1 MSGHKS
7 ISILGLSISLT
18 LFLSACT
25 YPQQKIIDDI
35 QIQTVLGFDKDEE
48 EYIGTTLYPD
58 FTEEENGKGVV
69 LEGKGSKVR
78 LITQELDE
86 QSPKPIEIGKLNLL
100 VFGRELAE
108 DSVSYFVKTICRD
121 PLVGSNMF
129 LAVTEGHAGELL
141 KQGQNKSSN
150 YIYKLIEHNYRSQ
163 NIPLPTL
170 QSFLFDYYGEGRDV
184 SIPYLSINQKGNIEV
199 NRLAVFKK
207 EKLKLILDQ
216 KETFLYKILR
226 GRIMKGETDVKIH
239 KGQREGLAL
248 LTVLYGA
255 NKKFVSIKQ
264 SKTKVKMNIELQGM
278 VKDYP
283 VWWDLRGN
291 KNKILL
297 KKQLEKQLKEDFEDL
312 LLKFKDYQVDPLG
325 IGDLVRAH
333 SRTRNWSEKEFYENV
348 YPNLTYDLDLTIELT
363 SAGIG
368 V

>member
-7 ISILGLSISLT
+7 ISILGLYMSLI

-35 QIQTVLGFDKDEE
+35 QIQTVLGFDKDKE

-58 FTEEENGKGVV
+58 FTKEEENGEGVI

-78 LITQELDE
+78 LIKQELDE

-108 DSVSYFVKTICRD
+108 DSVSYFVKTVCRD

-141 KQGQNKSSN
+141 KKGQNKSSN

-184 SIPYLSINQKGNIEV
+184 SIPYLRINQKGNIEV
-199 NRLAVFKK
+199 NGLAVFKK

-226 GRIMKGETDVKIH
+226 GRIMKGETDFKIH
-239 KGQREGLAL
+239 IGQREGSAL
-248 LTVLYGA
+248 LTVLYGE

-264 SKTKVKMNIELQGM
+264 SNTKVKINIELQGM

-283 VWWDLRGN
+283 VWLNLSKN

-297 KKQLEKQLKEDFEDL
+297 KKQLEKQLKKDFEDL
-312 LLKFKDYQVDPLG
+312 LLKFKDDQVDPLG

-333 SRTRNWSEKEFYENV
+333 SRNWSEKEFYENV

-363 SAGIG
+363 RAGIG